1 MGASVHNALTS
12 FAWAVPAALALTGLM
27 KVGQLIYQHFHKAA
41 VGGMEIP
48 HYSKRESTRK
58 AAMRK

>member
-27 KVGQLIYQHFHKAA
+27 KVGQLIYQHFHKTA

-48 HYSKRESTRK
+48 SIQNVNRCEKQR
-58 AAMRK
+58 